1 VEDFPSINVKK
12 EFQEEDV
19 KKEGSDPVRDA
30 EEVQVVYIHISNIIM
45 SIHKHCILYSVQEH
59 VDLEEELFQMAVKES
74 IASTKSP
81 EISERCLDY

>member
-1 VEDFPSINVKK
+1 MEDFPSINVKK

-45 SIHKHCILYSVQEH
+45 AIHLYSVQEH